1 MKTIVFKQIRK
12 EVLTMNFLNNLDYLL
27 KLNRM
32 SRSDLGRAVS
42 ISPSTINS
50 WFNRS
55 SDGVAL
61 KSLVDIANYFNISL
75 DILVNSADIAKDMTK
90 AEEKRVIEIAN
101 PFTDNEVKQIKRLL
115 KYYELFN
122 ERLHEKGGD
131 IV

>member
-1 MKTIVFKQIRK
+1 
-12 EVLTMNFLNNLDYLL
+12 MNFLNNLDYLL

-101 PFTDNEVKQIKRLL
+101 PFTDNEVKQIKRIL